1 MRWAGADA
9 QASGQHRLDRPD
21 VVAHGRMVLGR
32 YGGRVDAG
40 ARKNEDAAFLLEG
53 PDWEFAAVADGHAGA
68 DSSALAVALLDDDTD
83 LPALLD
89 LPVEQALGAVR
100 THLVELLLT
109 ADTSHLTGE
118 TAVLAVAR
126 KDRFVLWLCVGDCV
140 VHALHP
146 ELHRLGQH
154 ALNQRSFFEWFGRV
168 DSLRLPV
175 PSFASG
181 VHALRPGRTRLALV
195 TDGLLEFGPRVYA
208 DGAQLFA
215 DFYDGGLADG
225 VHRLLRAV
233 HDGRGVDSATVVAW
247 DVEAGPTPIQ
257 PSG

>member
-1 MRWAGADA
+1 MRWAGAD
-9 QASGQHRLDRPD
+9 GQSLDRPQ
-21 VVAHGRMVLGR
+21 VVAHGPMVLGR

-40 ARKNEDAAFLLEG
+40 AHKNEDAAFLLHG
-53 PDWEFAAVADGHAGA
+53 PGWEFAVVADGHAGA
-68 DSSALAVALLDDDTD
+68 DSAALAVTLLEADTE

-89 LPVEQALGAVR
+89 LPVEEALGAVR
-100 THLVELLLT
+100 THLVELLLS

-126 KDRFVLWLCVGDCV
+126 KDRFALWVCVGDCV
-140 VHALHP
+140 AYALHP

-154 ALNQRSFFEWFGRV
+154 ALNQRAFFEWFGRV

-175 PSFASG
+175 PSFATG

-208 DGAQLFA
+208 DGAHLFA
-215 DFYDGGLADG
+215 DLYDGEVVDG
-225 VHRLLRAV
+225 VQQLLQAV

-247 DVEAGPTPIQ
+247 DVEAGPTPIR